1 MFYSIGECMKKEEDS
16 NLPAR
21 KKGSFSRRKF
31 IKGVGS
37 SVAGAYLIS
46 PQVESI
52 TKKISKKA
60 KDIKEGKYELSFI
73 LNGKKIHTSVKS
85 STTLAKLLREDFQL
99 IGTKIVCNQGE
110 CGGCTVVLNGKAVYS
125 CQMLALDVEGKE
137 VTTIE
142 GLLND
147 GELNHVQK
155 AFIEKDG
162 LQCGF
167 CTPGQIMAA
176 YALLKKNPNP
186 SREEAIKGMYGNICR
201 CSAYP
206 KIIDSVLAAA
216 QTK

>member
-1 MFYSIGECMKKEEDS
+1 MKKDRDS
-16 NLPAR
+16 NSTTTNEN
-21 KKGSFSRRKF
+21 SFTRRKF
-31 IKGVGS
+31 LKGMGS
-37 SVAGAYLIS
+37 TVAGAYLIS

-73 LNGKKIHTSVKS
+73 LNGKKVNTSVKP

-99 IGTKIVCNQGE
+99 TGTKIVCNQGE
-110 CGGCTVVLNGKAVYS
+110 CGGCTVVLDDKAVYS

-142 GLLND
+142 GLLTD

-186 SREEAIKGMYGNICR
+186 SREEAVRGMYGNICR

-206 KIIDSVLAAA
+206 NIIDSVLAAA
-216 QTK
+216 KSK

>member
-1 MFYSIGECMKKEEDS
+1 MKRKENT
-16 NLPAR
+16 NLPVL
-21 KKGSFSRRKF
+21 KPGSFSRRKF

-37 SVAGAYLIS
+37 TVAGAYIIS

-52 TKKISKKA
+52 TKKIAKKA
-60 KDIKEGKYELSFI
+60 SDIKEGKQELSFI
-73 LNGKKIHTSVKS
+73 LNGKKVSTMVKP
-85 STTLAKLLREDFQL
+85 STTLAGLLRENFQL

-125 CQMLALDVEGKE
+125 CQMLALDAEGKE
-137 VTTIE
+137 VITIE
-142 GLLND
+142 GLLNN

-176 YALLKKNPNP
+176 YALLMKNPNP
-186 SREEAIKGMYGNICR
+186 SREEVIKGMYGNICR

-216 QTK
+216 QSK

>member
-1 MFYSIGECMKKEEDS
+1 MKKDQALKS
-16 NLPAR
+16 PAA
-21 KKGSFSRRKF
+21 KSGSFSRRKF

-37 SVAGAYLIS
+37 TVAGAYLIT

-52 TKKISKKA
+52 TKKISKDA
-60 KDIKEGKYELSFI
+60 RDIKEGKYELSFI
-73 LNGKKIHTSVKS
+73 LNGKKVKASVKP

-99 IGTKIVCNQGE
+99 TGTKMVCNQGE

-137 VTTIE
+137 VITIE

-147 GELNHVQK
+147 GELNHIQK

-167 CTPGQIMAA
+167 CTPGQIMSA
-176 YALLKKNPNP
+176 YAFLKNNPNP
-186 SREEAIKGMYGNICR
+186 AREEVIKGMYGNICR

-206 KIIDSVLAAA
+206 NIVDSVLAAA
-216 QTK
+216 QSK

>member
-1 MFYSIGECMKKEEDS
+1 MKKDRDS
-16 NLPAR
+16 NSTTTNEN
-21 KKGSFSRRKF
+21 SFTRRKF
-31 IKGVGS
+31 LKGMGS
-37 SVAGAYLIS
+37 TVAGAYLIS

-60 KDIKEGKYELSFI
+60 KDIKEGKHELSFI
-73 LNGKKIHTSVKS
+73 LNGKKVNTSVKP

-99 IGTKIVCNQGE
+99 TGTKIVCNQGE
-110 CGGCTVVLNGKAVYS
+110 CGGCTVVLDDKAVYS

-142 GLLND
+142 GLLTD

-186 SREEAIKGMYGNICR
+186 SREEAVRGMYGNICR

-206 KIIDSVLAAA
+206 NIIDSVLAAA
-216 QTK
+216 KSK

>member
-1 MFYSIGECMKKEEDS
+1 MKKEQGPK
-16 NLPAR
+16 LPTV
-21 KKGSFSRRKF
+21 KSGSFSRRKF

-37 SVAGAYLIS
+37 TVAGAYLIT
-46 PQVESI
+46 PQVEKI
-52 TKKISKKA
+52 TKKISKNA
-60 KDIKEGKYELSFI
+60 KDIKEGKQELSFI
-73 LNGKKIHTSVKS
+73 LNGKKVRVFVKPS
-85 STTLAKLLREDFQL
+85 ITLAKLLREDFQL

-110 CGGCTVVLNGKAVYS
+110 CGSCTVVLNGKAVYS

-167 CTPGQIMAA
+167 CTPGQIMTA
-176 YALLKKNPNP
+176 YALLKNNPNP
-186 SREEAIKGMYGNICR
+186 TREEAIKGMYGNICR

-206 KIIDSVLAAA
+206 NIVDSVLAAA
-216 QTK
+216 ESK

>member
-1 MFYSIGECMKKEEDS
+1 MKKDRDS
-16 NLPAR
+16 NLTAG
-21 KKGSFSRRKF
+21 KQNSFTRRKF
-31 IKGVGS
+31 LKGMGS
-37 SVAGAYLIS
+37 TVAGAYLIS

-60 KDIKEGKYELSFI
+60 KDFKEGKYDLSFL
-73 LNGKKIHTSVKS
+73 LNGKKVNTSVKP

-99 IGTKIVCNQGE
+99 TGTKIVCNQGE
-110 CGGCTVVLNGKAVYS
+110 CGGCTVVLDGKAVYS

-142 GLLND
+142 GLLTD

-176 YALLKKNPNP
+176 FALLKKNPNP
-186 SREEAIKGMYGNICR
+186 SREDVVKGMYGNICR

-206 KIIDSVLAAA
+206 NIIDSVLTAA
-216 QTK
+216 KSK

>member
-1 MFYSIGECMKKEEDS
+1 MKKERGS
-16 NLPAR
+16 NIPVE
-21 KKGSFSRRKF
+21 KQNSFSRRKF

-37 SVAGAYLIS
+37 TVAGAYLIS
-46 PQVESI
+46 PQVESL
-52 TKKISKKA
+52 TKKISRKA
-60 KDIKEGKYELSFI
+60 KDIKEGKHELSFR
-73 LNGKKIHTSVKS
+73 LNGKKVNVMVKP
-85 STTLAKLLREDFQL
+85 STTLAKLLREDFEL
-99 IGTKIVCNQGE
+99 IGTKIICNQGE
-110 CGGCTVVLNGKAVYS
+110 CGGCTVVLNGKPVYS

-137 VTTIE
+137 VITIE

-155 AFIEKDG
+155 AFVEKDG

-186 SREEAIKGMYGNICR
+186 SREEVIKGMYGNICR

-216 QTK
+216 HSK